1 MSTASLSASAAAR
14 ATDVADADVS
24 SSSSSGPRA
33 PSARIATDSRSSTAA
48 SAVARP
54 SLAIEEISFA
64 NVRAGG
70 SGSGS
75 GGASDEDDDDPS
87 ALAARGRIHVGTA
100 VDDGPRPR
108 VLARHP
114 ARARRAVDAAL
125 GARRAPGVAE
135 TRAATARIVVRA
147 SSRRSTDEISARCD
161 RLLSTPPGVRLG
173 ADLVS
178 SRGD

>member
-1 MSTASLSASAAAR
+1 MIPPSSASDRLTSILGNAEWVVRRNER
-14 ATDVADADVS
+14 ANDPFAGRERASVREESNKLVW
-24 SSSSSGPRA
+24 SG
-33 PSARIATDSRSSTAA
+33 TL
-48 SAVARP
+48 
-54 SLAIEEISFA
+54 SLA
-64 NVRAGG
+64 RRGR
-70 SGSGS
+70 
-75 GGASDEDDDDPS
+75 GASDEDDDDPS

-161 RLLSTPPGVRLG
+161 RLLSTPSGVRLG